1 MADDTDSPP
10 PAELEL
16 APERVAE
23 LAASGEAVLIDV
35 RQDYEWEAG
44 RIAGARHVEVNQLTA
59 EAASIPK
66 DRPVV
71 FYCRGGSRSQMTAQA
86 FREGGWDAHSIADGI
101 TAWVGAGLELEP
113 EDGTVAEPRPPSA

>member
-10 PAELEL
+10 QAELEL
-16 APERVAE
+16 APKRVAE
-23 LAASGEAVLIDV
+23 LAASGEAMLIDV

-44 RIAGARHVEVNQLTA
+44 RIAGARHVEVNRLTA

-71 FYCRGGSRSQMTAQA
+71 FYCRGGSRSGMAAQA
-86 FREGGWDAHSIADGI
+86 FREAGWDAHNIAAGI

-113 EDGTVAEPRPPSA
+113 EDGTVAAARPPSA